1 MIQEYGVHQRAWE
14 SSHSMP
20 KTESKKQAVLT
31 GVVTAAGWDDGGK
44 VIEVILATED
54 ESEYRIANS
63 PQGKKLFNLLQRQI
77 KATGLVGEDESGK
90 KTLTVSQ
97 FQVLQQW

>member
-1 MIQEYGVHQRAWE
+1 
-14 SSHSMP
+14 MP

-31 GVVTAAGWDDGGK
+31 GVVTAAEWDENGNVVG
-44 VIEVILATED
+44 VILATED

-63 PQGKKLFNLLQRQI
+63 PQGKKLFNLLQHQI
-77 KATGLVGEDESGK
+77 RATGIVGEDKSGK
-90 KTLTVSQ
+90 KTLLVSQ